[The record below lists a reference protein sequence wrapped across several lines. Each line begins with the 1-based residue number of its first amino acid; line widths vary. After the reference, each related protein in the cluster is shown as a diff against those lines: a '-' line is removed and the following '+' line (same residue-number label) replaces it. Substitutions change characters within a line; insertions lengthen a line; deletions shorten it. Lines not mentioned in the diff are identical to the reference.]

1 MASNLDTIQV
11 HSTNHQEHSNG
22 NDQELGPSKQDPKP
36 FSNNISDLFKRI
48 KTVLNDPIFIE
59 LIVVLIVIIGAVL
72 SSELGIHVG
81 KSYS

>member
-11 HSTNHQEHSNG
+11 HSTHHQKHTNG
-22 NDQELGPSKQDPKP
+22 DDQELGPSKQDPKP
-36 FSNNISDLFKRI
+36 FSNNISDLFKRT